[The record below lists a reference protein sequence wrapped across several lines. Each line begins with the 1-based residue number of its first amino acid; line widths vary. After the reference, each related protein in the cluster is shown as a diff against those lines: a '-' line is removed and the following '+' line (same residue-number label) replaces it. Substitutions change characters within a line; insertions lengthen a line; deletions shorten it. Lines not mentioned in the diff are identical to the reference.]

1 MSQLPF
7 AESAKYLMQQQKY
20 GKLCEI
26 DALKGKMTR
35 KKQEH
40 HFEEESEGG
49 EEIRSAIVTKQNV

>member
-1 MSQLPF
+1 
-7 AESAKYLMQQQKY
+7 MQQQKY

-26 DALKGKMTR
+26 NALKGQMAR